1 MEYTKSW
8 YNTFEK
14 YMNHKGRNQEKTV
27 GKYRRERKKERDSYR
42 HQKHV
47 CREKERTNTY
57 E

>member
-1 MEYTKSW
+1 
-8 YNTFEK
+8 
-14 YMNHKGRNQEKTV
+14 MNHKGRNQEKTV